1 MSLSNG
7 SKTEFSPE
15 DSGMKVEKQCEIRA
29 MKPGSSDKKYND
41 ELETEENKG

>member
-7 SKTEFSPE
+7 SETEFSQE
-15 DSGMKVEKQCEIRA
+15 DSRVKVEKQREIRA
-29 MKPGSSDKKYND
+29 MEPGSSDKKYND